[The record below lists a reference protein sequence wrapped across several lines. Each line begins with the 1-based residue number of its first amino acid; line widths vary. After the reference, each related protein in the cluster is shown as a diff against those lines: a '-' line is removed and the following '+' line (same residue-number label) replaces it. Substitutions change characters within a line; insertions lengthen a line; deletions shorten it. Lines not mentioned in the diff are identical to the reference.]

1 MVPVRSPHPEWSPA
15 RGLSRAALWLLIKSP
30 FCLILWAA
38 FLVITEPAATW
49 IATHAGTFW
58 ILPGTAIL
66 ATAVAAIPALPC
78 GHLLARRLT
87 EQVGFEG
94 PVPAGLGIMYE
105 EMGAYGSGRQNR
117 AAKRRD
123 PAMTETKRGILA
135 ACDPQPPRHSSTN
148 LSLDHST
155 FIAQSPDLCNAP
167 ARREEGESVGKA
179 GHRCGGSASVARSPG
194 FLSEL
199 LTTES
204 ARIMSRAQPL
214 DLTN

>member
-94 PVPAGLGIMYE
+94 PVPAGLGIF
-105 EMGAYGSGRQNR
+105 
-117 AAKRRD
+117 
-123 PAMTETKRGILA
+123 TVWVVVL
-135 ACDPQPPRHSSTN
+135 
-148 LSLDHST
+148 
-155 FIAQSPDLCNAP
+155 
-167 ARREEGESVGKA
+167 VGKEIA
-179 GHRCGGSASVARSPG
+179 LMVSGSATWVTT
-194 FLSEL
+194 L
-199 LTTES
+199 LTVAMGLEAS
-204 ARIMSRAQPL
+204 LVVLWRAWVNP
-214 DLTN
+214 D